1 MIIFRILSKLLCGKI
16 KQNLFVECMFCIT
29 LKESVLGRRFYFF
42 VKVHKLYDSFIF
54 IRKNIRCYIFLFLC
68 NILSFG
74 SSGLNCK
81 FILREY
87 GFSINSKISFMSSGD
102 KPILTLKISVT
113 NFFRFQYFTDFDI
126 RIVLFGQNN
135 LLLNW
140 VLCILNLYWS
150 FKVACVVKIKLFFYG
165 LILLEFDNTN

>member
-1 MIIFRILSKLLCGKI
+1 MIIFRILSKLSCGKT

-29 LKESVLGRRFYFF
+29 LKENVLGRRFYFF

-102 KPILTLKISVT
+102 KPILITNYIYNYKISIT
-113 NFFRFQYFTDFDI
+113 NFSRFQYFTDFDI
-126 RIVLFGQNN
+126 RIILFGQNS

-140 VLCILNLYWS
+140 VLCILNLYWT
-150 FKVACVVKIKLFFYG
+150 FKWLAWLK
-165 LILLEFDNTN
+165 